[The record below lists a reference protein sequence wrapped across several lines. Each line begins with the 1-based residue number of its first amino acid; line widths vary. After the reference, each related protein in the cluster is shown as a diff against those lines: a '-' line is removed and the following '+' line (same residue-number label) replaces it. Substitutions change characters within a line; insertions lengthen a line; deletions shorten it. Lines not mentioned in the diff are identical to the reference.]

1 MSPGLTWLMTLGL
14 FVVLN
19 APSVK
24 LLYLSE
30 LVNVFAIGGLVY
42 LGSVEL
48 LVDRSATIG
57 RMALLVIGLNLAL
70 WTFLYC
76 SVVWGQHTMLTLEL
90 LLRYTASII
99 SITAVAL
106 FLRPKNAQQLAW
118 VQAFWGSALGILYLM
133 GLVSLYRVPG
143 QHYLTLG
150 VPLAAAVLSSL
161 GLVIVSPR
169 PSRLVQLGL
178 LGNAAFCLFVL
189 ASLLGRSPILFS
201 GAILAFTA
209 VVYVFT
215 ARTLLRKMFG
225 GLVLGVVGFFASVLA
240 LRVLQERWLERL
252 DRLAS
257 NVQAE
262 PRYHT
267 YVESAHLIGEK
278 PFGFGLGATFDLVGF
293 YPHNIFL
300 EIALSAGLLATLPLL
315 AICWILLR
323 RSVTAIDE
331 RSVYLPLS
339 LVAMYMLLTWNVSFD
354 LGTAYVPVGF
364 AAAAIVATSRGERCE
379 GLGRDRDAKSSPA
392 VATRAAQRA
401 RTDASAG

>member
-1 MSPGLTWLMTLGL
+1 MSPGLTWLATLG
-14 FVVLN
+14 FFAVLN
-19 APSVK
+19 APSLK
-24 LLYLSE
+24 LLYNSE
-30 LVNVFAIGGLVY
+30 LINVFAIGGIVY
-42 LGSVEL
+42 LGTVEL
-48 LVDRSATIG
+48 LVDRSARMG
-57 RMALLVIGLNLAL
+57 RTALLVIGLNLAL
-70 WTFLYC
+70 WTWLYV

-99 SITAVAL
+99 AITAVAA

-118 VQAFWGSALGILYLM
+118 VQAFWGGALGVLYLT
-133 GLVSLYRVPG
+133 GVVGLYRIPG

-161 GLVIVSPR
+161 GLLIVRPR
-169 PSRLVQLGL
+169 PSRLMQLGL
-178 LGNAAFCLFVL
+178 LGNAAFCLSVL

-201 GAILAFTA
+201 AALLAFTA

-215 ARTLLRKMFG
+215 ARTLLRRLFG
-225 GLVLGVVGFFASVLA
+225 AFGLLVVGSFASVLA
-240 LRVLQERWLERL
+240 LRVLQERWIERF

-262 PRYHT
+262 PRYQIYTH
-267 YVESAHLIGEK
+267 SAHLIGAK

-323 RSVTAIDE
+323 RWVTAVSE
-331 RSVYLPLS
+331 RSVYLPLC
-339 LVAMYMLLTWNVSFD
+339 LVAMYMVLAWNVSFD

-364 AAAAIVATSRGERCE
+364 AAAAIVATSRGERRE

-392 VATRAAQRA
+392 VATRAAQCA
-401 RTDASAG
+401 GPDASSR

>member
-1 MSPGLTWLMTLGL
+1 MSPGLTWLATLGF

-24 LLYLSE
+24 LLYASE
-30 LVNVFAIGGLVY
+30 LVNVLAIGGLVY
-42 LGSVEL
+42 LGTVEL
-48 LVDRSATIG
+48 LVNRAARMG
-57 RMALLVIGLNLAL
+57 RTALLVIGLNLAL
-70 WTFLYC
+70 WTWLYV
-76 SVVWGQHTMLTLEL
+76 SVVWGQHTTLTLEL
-90 LLRYTASII
+90 LLRYTASIVA
-99 SITAVAL
+99 ITAVAA

-118 VQAFWGSALGILYLM
+118 VQAFWGSALGILYLAGVV
-133 GLVSLYRVPG
+133 GLSRVPG

-150 VPLAAAVLSSL
+150 VPLAAGMLCSL
-161 GLVIVSPR
+161 ALLIVSPR

-178 LGNAAFCLFVL
+178 LGNAAVCLSVL

-201 GAILAFTA
+201 AAILAFTA

-215 ARTLLRKMFG
+215 ARTLLRRLFG
-225 GLVLGVVGFFASVLA
+225 GFVLGIVGFFVAMLA
-240 LRVLQERWLERL
+240 VRVLQERWLERL

-257 NVQAE
+257 NMQAE
-262 PRYHT
+262 PRYQI
-267 YVESAHLIGEK
+267 YVESAHLIGAK

-323 RSVTAIDE
+323 RSAIAIGE
-331 RSVYLPLS
+331 RSVYLPLC
-339 LVAMYMLLTWNVSFD
+339 LAAMYMLLTWNVSFD
-354 LGTAYVPVGF
+354 LGTAYVPIGF
-364 AAAAIVATSRGERCE
+364 AAAAIVATSRGERRE

-392 VATRAAQRA
+392 VATCAAEHPGA
-401 RTDASAG
+401 DASAR